1 MQSQN
6 VSSSSLS
13 DASEIRYQKA
23 VREISKLIGN
33 NNSIKK
39 DADNYRIM
47 C

>member
-6 VSSSSLS
+6 ISSSSIS

-23 VREISKLIGN
+23 VREISKLIGLN
-33 NNSIKK
+33 NTLKR
-39 DADNYRIM
+39 DADNFRAM